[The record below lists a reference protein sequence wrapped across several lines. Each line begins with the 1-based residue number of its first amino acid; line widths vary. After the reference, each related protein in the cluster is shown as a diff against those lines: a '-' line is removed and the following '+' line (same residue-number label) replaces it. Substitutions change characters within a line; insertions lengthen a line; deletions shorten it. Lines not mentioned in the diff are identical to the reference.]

1 MSEIKV
7 RTAQPE
13 DEDAIVEALYEACD
27 ENGLFEPDERLIR
40 NHIKQFLNL
49 DNGIIGV
56 IGNTE
61 IEGLVILSVSTYW
74 YSDSAFLEE
83 YVTFVRPKYRAAKGG
98 RARKLV
104 EFAKRA
110 AEKLSLPLLY
120 GILSNERT
128 VAKTKLYQRHLGN
141 PAGAIFLYG
150 GSTSAKNMVH

>member
-7 RTAQPE
+7 RTAQPQ
-13 DEDAIVEALYEACD
+13 DEDAIVETLYEAWS
-27 ENGLFEPDERLIR
+27 ENGLFKPDEDLIR
-40 NHIKQFLNL
+40 NQIRPFLNL
-49 DNGIIGV
+49 DNGIIG
-56 IGNTE
+56 IIKDDE

-74 YSDSAFLEE
+74 YSASIFLEE
-83 YVTFVRPKYRAAKGG
+83 YVTFVRPNYRSATGG

-110 AEKLSLPLLY
+110 AEKLNMPLVY

-128 VAKTKLYQRHLGN
+128 VAKTKLYKRHLGE

-150 GSTSAKNMVH
+150 GSTSDKNMVQ